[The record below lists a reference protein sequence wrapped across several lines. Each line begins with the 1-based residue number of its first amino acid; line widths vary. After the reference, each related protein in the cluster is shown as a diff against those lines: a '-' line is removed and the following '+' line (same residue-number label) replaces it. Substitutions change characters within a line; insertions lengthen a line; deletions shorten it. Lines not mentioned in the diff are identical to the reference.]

1 MTETNTDTVA
11 TGRLTATKAQG
22 QSIFELSLAN
32 RRATAQRVDG
42 TDAACLADIPE
53 HLLREDLS
61 LIHI

>member
-42 TDAACLADIPE
+42 TCLLYTSPSPRD
-53 HLLREDLS
+53 
-61 LIHI
+61 